1 MTGSLIRQ
9 YYDFFNERRLS
20 DAAGLFADDADV
32 ELIPGV
38 HGQGGNGYARFAET
52 WLHAFPDATLT
63 VQLVEQRNETMAE
76 VYLLATGTH
85 RGSLE
90 FGVYRFRP
98 SGAEAT
104 LHVRELLDIRDG
116 RIVSSALT
124 VDLNDLVSQLTQ
136 IDYAALARHLERIR
150 ALDDELH
157 ATGDPTRRRHVA
169 NRLGVELDAARR
181 AIRPHFYR

>member
-1 MTGSLIRQ
+1 
-9 YYDFFNERRLS
+9 
-20 DAAGLFADDADV
+20 
-32 ELIPGV
+32 
-38 HGQGGNGYARFAET
+38 
-52 WLHAFPDATLT
+52 
-63 VQLVEQRNETMAE
+63 MAE

-98 SGAEAT
+98 SGAEAA

-116 RIVSSALT
+116 WIVSSALT

-136 IDYAALARHLERIR
+136 VDYGALAHHLERIR
-150 ALDDELH
+150 ALDDELAH
-157 ATGDPTRRRHVA
+157 ATGDPTRQRHVA